1 MKSPSIFGDKRL
13 DKDYLNLIQEMSAS
27 GSSVINRACKKSSDK
42 KAAYRFINN
51 ENVTVR
57 RIADDLVSQAVTNVR
72 QNGFEEV
79 LVVQDTME
87 TVRDSVVRR
96 LQKKRPYGS

>member
-27 GSSVINRACKKSSDK
+27 GSSVINRAYKKSSDK

-57 RIADDLVSQAVTNVR
+57 RIADDLISQAVTNVR
-72 QNGFEEV
+72 KKRIQGSSCSAGHNGNGQGQCGQATSE
-79 LVVQDTME
+79 
-87 TVRDSVVRR
+87 
-96 LQKKRPYGS
+96 KRPYGS

>member
-51 ENVTVR
+51 YYCPLKHK
-57 RIADDLVSQAVTNVR
+57 AVSPT
-72 QNGFEEV
+72 
-79 LVVQDTME
+79 
-87 TVRDSVVRR
+87 S
-96 LQKKRPYGS
+96 